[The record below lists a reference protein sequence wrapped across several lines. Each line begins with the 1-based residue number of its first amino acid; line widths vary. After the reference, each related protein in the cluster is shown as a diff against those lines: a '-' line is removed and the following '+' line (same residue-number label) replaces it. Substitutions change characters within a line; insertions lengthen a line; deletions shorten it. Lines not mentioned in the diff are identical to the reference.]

1 MGQKQRMTEMKRLAL
16 GLFMAL
22 AMAAASAAPAFAA
35 TVKVSVNGN
44 PITDVQIAQR
54 LKLFELEGKKGQTA
68 ARDELVNEAIML
80 QEAKRLG
87 IEVTDKQVND
97 AMLNV
102 ARNIR
107 QSYDNLL
114 KILSSR
120 GVPKSTL
127 EDRLRANIA
136 WGQVTQAAI
145 MPRVQIS
152 DLELEKRAETKVTAA
167 NSFDYILKEVIFVG
181 GSGQAAART
190 GEANRYRSG
199 FKGCDSAVQLSLN
212 YRDAAVLDMGRRHA
226 TQMPEALAKELASL
240 NVGGITK
247 PRTVENGVSMLAVCS
262 KTVAEDTTF
271 IKNSLRNEVGGDQL
285 KGEVEKYMAEL
296 KGKAQIVYH

>member
-1 MGQKQRMTEMKRLAL
+1 MKRLAL
-16 GLFMAL
+16 GLFIAVAL
-22 AMAAASAAPAFAA
+22 AAAPVTAALAA
-35 TVKVSVNGN
+35 TVKVSVNGSA
-44 PITDVQIAQR
+44 ITDVQISQR
-54 LKLFELEGKKGQTA
+54 LKLFELEGKSGQTA

-97 AMLNV
+97 AMVNV

-145 MPRVQIS
+145 IPRVQIS
-152 DLELEKRAETKVTAA
+152 DLELDKRAEQRVNAA

-181 GSGQAAART
+181 TPGQASGRT
-190 GEANRYRSG
+190 SEANRYRSAY
-199 FKGCDSAVQLSLN
+199 KGCDTAVQTSLN
-212 YRDAAVLDMGRRHA
+212 FRDAAVLDMGRRHA
-226 TQMPEALAKELASL
+226 TQLPEALAKELAGL

-247 PRTVENGVSMLAVCS
+247 PRTTESGVSMLAVCA

-271 IKNSLRNEVGGDQL
+271 IKNNLRQEVGSEQL
-285 KGEVEKYMAEL
+285 KGEAEKYMADL
-296 KGKAQIVYH
+296 KKQARIVYH